1 MKKNNNLI
9 VLWDFGG
16 VLTKSPFLNIKKY
29 EKEISIPEKSI
40 IKINSTNPLNN
51 AWAKLEKNL
60 ISYNTFSEN
69 YISEAAS
76 IGIKK
81 IKPLELLKCLEAPLD
96 KEMTNILSMVSDKYI
111 CACLTNNVKNFYSEK
126 SKQAFDSIKKNF
138 KFVFESSKI
147 GLRKPER
154 GIYLYVIKKMN
165 VNPNNI
171 IFIDDL
177 GINLKPAKE
186 IGIIT
191 YKHTSP
197 KDTLNFLK
205 NKLLV

>member
-1 MKKNNNLI
+1 
-9 VLWDFGG
+9 
-16 VLTKSPFLNIKKY
+16 
-29 EKEISIPEKSI
+29 
-40 IKINSTNPLNN
+40 
-51 AWAKLEKNL
+51 
-60 ISYNTFSEN
+60 
-69 YISEAAS
+69 
-76 IGIKK
+76 
-81 IKPLELLKCLEAPLD
+81 
-96 KEMTNILSMVSDKYI
+96 MTNILSMVSDKYI

-205 NKLLV
+205 NKLVL